1 MQEQYLVDRGIAP
14 YLDDFN
20 FPPTWRRKDQI
31 DWVLL
36 GDPAHLCYCGSKA
49 KVGSKWCGLACKNKD
64 PEVRSHNA
72 SVQRSNITRRMSKM
86 RATMMSKYGVD
97 HVSVLAKTEVELM
110 EEVGAYRVWDC
121 GHWKYLIHAC

>member
-1 MQEQYLVDRGIAP
+1 MPSIDDLRSIRSSPRKMQEQYLVDRGIAP

-64 PEVRSHNA
+64 PRSSIAQCVRAEIQRHPANEQNA
-72 SVQRSNITRRMSKM
+72 RHDDVEIRSRPRI
-86 RATMMSKYGVD
+86 
-97 HVSVLAKTEVELM
+97 
-110 EEVGAYRVWDC
+110 GAR
-121 GHWKYLIHAC
+121 